1 MTFVGFDLH
10 KRYITAC
17 ALDDEGAVVAEC
29 RQLTTAIGTVLDWLA
44 ALPAP
49 VTVAME
55 ATLYWEW
62 LATQLEAHGIAARVA
77 HAFHVKLIWQTRSK
91 TDPIDARKLAELLRV
106 NLLPTIWLPDVATRQ
121 RRQLLRGRAFL
132 VRERTRVRNRIHGH
146 LTTENL
152 LVPKT
157 DLYGTGGRAWLAAAP
172 LSPTLR
178 TQTDRLLRVHDVLTA
193 EIQSLDHDVK
203 RAARSDP
210 IARQLS
216 TIPGVGV
223 FGSLFLQAEI
233 GPIGRFRSSHELAAY
248 AGLVPTTRSSGGK
261 TTHGGLGKASN
272 RWLKWILVEIVVSL
286 KLAPG
291 PVSAYYRHLLRA
303 KGKPKATTAAA
314 RKLCCYIY
322 WMLKEGWTYEEWL
335 RQHEAQR
342 PNAQPNYRRSE
353 VRPVQR
359 LGVVA

>member
-157 DLYGTGGRAWLAAAP
+157 DLYGT
-172 LSPTLR
+172 
-178 TQTDRLLRVHDVLTA
+178 RLERN
-193 EIQSLDHDVK
+193 
-203 RAARSDP
+203 RP
-210 IARQLS
+210 
-216 TIPGVGV
+216 
-223 FGSLFLQAEI
+223 I
-233 GPIGRFRSSHELAAY
+233 GPI
-248 AGLVPTTRSSGGK
+248 
-261 TTHGGLGKASN
+261 
-272 RWLKWILVEIVVSL
+272 
-286 KLAPG
+286 
-291 PVSAYYRHLLRA
+291 SACKKR
-303 KGKPKATTAAA
+303 
-314 RKLCCYIY
+314 
-322 WMLKEGWTYEEWL
+322 
-335 RQHEAQR
+335 HEAQELVAPHTSMTSTSNCR
-342 PNAQPNYRRSE
+342 ASRRAGDPRTCGRTLRIEAACTSWPTRE
-353 VRPVQR
+353 PHRVPLEGHSSLVS
-359 LGVVA
+359 

>member
-17 ALDDEGAVVAEC
+17 ALDAEGNLIAEC
-29 RQLTTAIGTVLDWLA
+29 RQLATAIESVRDWLA

-49 VTVAME
+49 ITVAME

-62 LATQLEAHGIAARVA
+62 LVLQLQARDVAARVA
-77 HAFHVKLIWQTRSK
+77 HPFHVKLIWQTRSK

-106 NLLPTIWLPDVATRQ
+106 NLLPTIWVPDVATRQ

-132 VRERTRVRNRIHGH
+132 VRERTRVKNRIHGH
-146 LTTENL
+146 LTAENL

-157 DLYGTGGRAWLAAAP
+157 DLYGVGGRAWLTAAP
-172 LSPTLR
+172 LSPMLR
-178 TQTDRLLRVHDVLTA
+178 GQTDRLLRLHDMLTK
-193 EIQSLDHDVK
+193 EIQALDLEVK
-203 RAARSDP
+203 RAARRDP
-210 IARQLS
+210 IAKQLA
-216 TIPGVGV
+216 TIPGVGT
-223 FGSLFLQAEI
+223 FGALFLEAEI
-233 GPIGRFRSSHELAAY
+233 GPIERFRSSHELAAY

-261 TTHGGLGKASN
+261 TTHGGLGRASN
-272 RWLKWILVEIVVSL
+272 RWLKWILVEIVVTL

-335 RQHEAQR
+335 RQHEAQSPR
-342 PNAQPNYRRSE
+342 LENTRRSE

-359 LGVVA
+359 LGPAA